1 MQYQDLIKAMNEA
14 GCYSLDD
21 YKRVSTAFSFAE
33 HVHSS
38 GKPRKS
44 GEPYITHPLAVAVEL
59 AKMSADVDTICA
71 GLLHDTVEDIP
82 GITDQ
87 LIEEQFGPTVAKLV
101 NGVTKIRRND
111 GEDKI
116 ANREANLKKIVESIT
131 IDIRIL
137 IIKLAD
143 RLHNM
148 KTMGFM
154 PPEKQAYKSQ
164 ETLELY
170 VPLANLLGEYR
181 IKTELEDL
189 AFKYIYPKEYT
200 EMFEI
205 SKNLEKTRQHNKDI
219 ILVSS
224 TKALLDMGVI
234 PKLDASIKNLYGIY
248 RRKIKYGD
256 INSIHD
262 LIAIKILLNDI
273 SDCFTL
279 EQHLTNVFDKVPGK
293 SKNYIVS
300 PKTNGYMALHSSVY
314 APDGSMVQLQ
324 FMTPKMD
331 NINQS
336 GITASFQEMREA
348 NDSLTS
354 HDLQQRVEN
363 MQFYKTLEEFRN
375 AGLSPQEYSKAVRQ
389 DVLTKMIYVEDK
401 DRNVVELPYGSTP
414 IDFVLIHQPEMID
427 KIWKILVNGRVVNP
441 NFQLESKDIV
451 KIVPIMDKDK
461 QDTIPANQII
471 ESATTYRSKMKLR
484 KIN

>member
-1 MQYQDLIKAMNEA
+1 MQYQDLIIAMNEA
-14 GCYSLDD
+14 GCYNLAD

-33 HVHSS
+33 HVHST

-44 GEPYITHPLAVAVEL
+44 GEPYITHPVAVAVEL
-59 AKMSADVDTICA
+59 ARMSADVDTICA

-87 LIEEQFGPTVAKLV
+87 LIEEQFGPVVARLV

-111 GEDKI
+111 GEDKE

-131 IDIRIL
+131 VDIRIV

-154 PPEKQAYKSQ
+154 PPEKQVAKSL

-189 AFKYIYPKEYT
+189 AFKYINPKDYT

-205 SKNLEKTRQHNKDI
+205 TKKLERTKQHNKDI
-219 ILVSS
+219 ILVSA
-224 TKALLDMGVI
+224 TKALLDMGQI
-234 PKLDASIKNLYGIY
+234 PVLDAKIKNLYGIY
-248 RRKIKYGD
+248 RRKLKYGD
-256 INSIHD
+256 INNIHD

-273 SDCFTL
+273 KDCFML
-279 EQHLTNVFDKVPGK
+279 EEHLTNIFDKVPGK
-293 SKNYIVS
+293 SKNYIIS

-314 APDGSMVQLQ
+314 AFDGSMMQLQ

-331 NINQS
+331 KINQS
-336 GITASFQEMREA
+336 GITASFQEMRENNTA
-348 NDSLTS
+348 LTS

-363 MQFYKTLEEFRN
+363 MQFYKALEEFRN
-375 AGLSPQEYSKAVRQ
+375 AGLTPQEYSKAVRQ

-401 DRNVVELPYGSTP
+401 SRQVVELPYGSTP
-414 IDFVLIHQPEMID
+414 IDFAIINHPYEID
-427 KIWKILVNGRVVNP
+427 KIWKILVNGKVVSP
-441 NFQLESKDIV
+441 DYKLESKDLV
-451 KIVPIMDKDK
+451 KIISNQAGGEAIPME
-461 QDTIPANQII
+461 TIEQN
-471 ESATTYRSKMKLR
+471 ATTYRSKMRLR
-484 KIN
+484 KINK